1 VRSAKAAAERDVA
14 GETHPSDPW
23 VCAHRIGVLAGF
35 CVPWFQGSFI
45 AASLCAHGCAYA
57 CVYMWEGGGCSTVWG
72 PAVQQCVMGPQ
83 GRQAA
88 CSCARSHPTF
98 ISSWGQHQKYM

>member
-57 CVYMWEGGGCSTVWG
+57 CVYMWEGGGVQHGVGASSTTVRHG
-72 PAVQQCVMGPQ
+72 
-83 GRQAA
+83 AA
-88 CSCARSHPTF
+88 RASGS
-98 ISSWGQHQKYM
+98 M